1 MPNKQP
7 PEPVRKDYRFGRLV
21 PLPSAADQFHYRILQ
36 ARQFKHRTFE
46 IVVGLILVFLAE
58 HKVLIGIADYFGQ
71 VDDFV
76 CRRAFRQL
84 DFRRIA
90 VVCQQAG
97 DGGIVAFRNLAFSA
111 LGIA

>member
-1 MPNKQP
+1 M
-7 PEPVRKDYRFGRLV
+7 
-21 PLPSAADQFHYRILQ
+21 PSAADQFHYRILQ

-46 IVVGLILVFLAE
+46 IIVGLVLVFLAE
-58 HKVLIGIADYFGQ
+58 HKVFMGITDYLGQ
-71 VDDFV
+71 VDDFI
-76 CRRAFRQL
+76 CRRAFRQF
-84 DFRRIA
+84 DCRRIT